1 MSVRKDVKAIFV
13 CCLIAMTSA
22 CASRIPPAVPSPLP
36 TPKPSD
42 IPSPPAPVV
51 EPSPAPPVIPEPGPE
66 PTSAE
71 CALIPEPGEPIAT
84 VALGERVNPANAPR
98 PTNDSERLVFRQLY
112 ETLVRVD
119 CKGRVIAGLAAS
131 WRLSIDGRTWIVT
144 LRPNARFSDGT
155 PVTAP
160 AVLALWSRDGV
171 GGDLLSHVK
180 PLVESIISVDDETLA
195 ILLRSPRVDVPFALA
210 HTDLAIARS
219 VVGTP
224 WPLGTRSARVTSD
237 RTTTTITTASG
248 GSVRFLAPRGDPRDL
263 LDESVH
269 LLITRDRA
277 ALDYAATL
285 PQFQSV
291 ALEWQRTEVLLSP
304 GPAQTIPSLS
314 DEARQAL
321 ASDAVRGEARGA
333 TGPFWWQDLPECE
346 IAPPRAAE
354 LGWRSSGRV
363 VYDSSDR
370 AARDLAERLVG
381 LASTSGRTPRRTYQR
396 ATPLAGEALALA
408 RRRGGDAGYVV
419 SFDSRPL
426 DPCRE
431 LQLTMEGTPWLAPE
445 TIVPLVDTRWRAI
458 VRRGRSGIVSEWDG
472 GLLIAGAGDQR

>member
-13 CCLIAMTSA
+13 CCLIALTGA
-22 CASRIPPAVPSPLP
+22 CASRTPPAAPLPLP

-42 IPSPPAPVV
+42 IPRPPAPVV
-51 EPSPAPPVIPEPGPE
+51 EPVPAPPVIPAPSPE

-71 CALIPEPGEPIAT
+71 CALIPEPGEPIST
-84 VALGERVNPANAPR
+84 VALGEPVNPANAPR

-119 CKGRVIAGLAAS
+119 CMGRVAPGLASS
-131 WRLSIDGRTWIVT
+131 WRRSVDGRTWIVT
-144 LRPNARFSDGT
+144 LRTNARFSDGT

-171 GGDLLSHVK
+171 GGDLQPHVN
-180 PLVESIISVDDETLA
+180 PLVESIIAVDNESLA
-195 ILLRSPRVDVPFALA
+195 IRLRSPRIDVPFALA
-210 HTDLAIARS
+210 HTDLAIARPIA
-219 VVGTP
+219 GTS
-224 WPLGTRSARVTSD
+224 WPLGTRSAHVTSD
-237 RTTTTITTASG
+237 RASTTITTASG
-248 GSVRFLAPRGDPRDL
+248 GSVRFLAPRGDPRDS
-263 LDESVH
+263 LDESVD

-277 ALDYAATL
+277 ALDYALTL

-304 GPAQTIPSLS
+304 GPAQATPLLS
-314 DEARQAL
+314 NEARQAL

-333 TGPFWWQDLPECE
+333 TSPFWWQDLPECE
-346 IAPPRAAE
+346 IAAPRALE
-354 LGWRSSGRV
+354 PGWRPSGRV

-381 LASTSGRTPRRTYQR
+381 LASTPGRTPRRTYQR

-408 RRRGGDAGYVV
+408 LRRGGDAGYVM
-419 SFDSRPL
+419 SFDNRPL

-431 LQLTMEGTPWLAPE
+431 LQMVMGRTPWLDPS
-445 TIVPLVDTRWRAI
+445 TIVPMVDTRRRAI

-472 GLLIAGAGDQR
+472 GLLIAGAGGQR